1 MYRRFNFLQNSN
13 YNEFVKIIPKK
24 ALCVVGGIIEISCD
38 IKIRI
43 KSIKGNQLT
52 IAIDAD
58 KSIQILRPEAS
69 RKIMNTNYPILNK

>member
-1 MYRRFNFLQNSN
+1 M
-13 YNEFVKIIPKK
+13 KIIPKK

-58 KSIQILRPEAS
+58 KSIQIIRPEAS
-69 RKIMNTNYPILNK
+69 RKIMNTNFSILNK